1 MENKNPM
8 AVAGVSSGYV
18 NCNDVASKIYE
29 YLDGELTEDKRKAI
43 QFHLDHCAP
52 CVEVFEFENDLRK
65 LVSCKCQEKVP
76 DTLKQRIA
84 AVISME
90 EQTTKLFYERT
101 NSESDTDS

>member
-1 MENKNPM
+1 MTG
-8 AVAGVSSGYV
+8 VAGDYAEYPDCG
-18 NCNDVASKIYE
+18 DVASKIYE
-29 YLDGELTEDKRKAI
+29 FLDGELTEDKRKAI

-52 CVEVFEFENDLRK
+52 CVSVFEFESDLRK
-65 LVSCKCQEKVP
+65 LVSCRCQEKVP

-101 NSESDTDS
+101 NVESEENG